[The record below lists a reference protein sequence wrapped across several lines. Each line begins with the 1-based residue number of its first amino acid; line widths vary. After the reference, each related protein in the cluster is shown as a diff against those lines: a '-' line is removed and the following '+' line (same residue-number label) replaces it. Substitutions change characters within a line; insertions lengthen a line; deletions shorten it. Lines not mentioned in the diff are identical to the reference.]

1 MDIHLS
7 EGKRDKSSR
16 ENKCAWS
23 GLPMSPTTNS
33 EGSFATGRVWTSGSN
48 RRISVI
54 TQQAP
59 YSLEDCS
66 FLGDGNTGQGGES
79 LQLLTSR
86 CAMVAKLPGKFGTNG
101 DFISTNE
108 IGLHKITQEK
118 KKPRRSK
125 KQTEKELLQDYYN
138 DNENHSFVN
147 KKKIYENMQYLSP
160 NEKAVFENK
169 FTKPINSN
177 QEEYVTTLKNKN
189 KKIIIVSGPAGT
201 GKTLF
206 ATEFGVKNFLLGT
219 YEKLIFTRPS
229 VSVDE
234 DLGFLPG
241 TLEDKMAPWIR
252 PIYDILHNFITPK
265 EVQTMME
272 EKTIEVAP
280 LGYMRGRTF
289 KNCWI
294 VADEMQ
300 NSSVSQMK
308 MLLTRLGE
316 NSRLIITGDLE
327 QYDRPNEVNGLE
339 DFLNKFRGKRSL
351 SISSFEFD
359 KGDIQREQVVRE
371 ILDIYSS
378 PFVPSGYIDDI
389 SLTSSSPTSSMDSRM
404 SSSIDFDER
413 SSSTS
418 TDDLGFTAPPVPVK
432 PSPELVSSEDDIH
445 STPDFQAALQNLQR
459 TGSNDT

>member
-7 EGKRDKSSR
+7 EGKRDKNSL
-16 ENKCAWS
+16 ENKGAW
-23 GLPMSPTTNS
+23 N
-33 EGSFATGRVWTSGSN
+33 GSN
-48 RRISVI
+48 RRGSKNQSDSSVS
-54 TQQAP
+54 QLAP

-66 FLGDGNTGQGGES
+66 FLGEPKQI
-79 LQLLTSR
+79 
-86 CAMVAKLPGKFGTNG
+86 P
-101 DFISTNE
+101 
-108 IGLHKITQEK
+108 QEK

-169 FTKPINSN
+169 FTKPINTN

-339 DFLNKFRGKRSL
+339 DFLNKFRGKRSS

-378 PFVPSGYIDDI
+378 PFVPSGYTDDI
-389 SLTSSSPTSSMDSRM
+389 SLSSSSPTSSVDNSRM
-404 SSSIDFDER
+404 SSSLDFTELRSITSKDE
-413 SSSTS
+413 
-418 TDDLGFTAPPVPVK
+418 LGFTAPLASVK
-432 PSPELVSSEDDIH
+432 PSPELVSSDYN
-445 STPDFQAALQNLQR
+445 T
-459 TGSNDT
+459 